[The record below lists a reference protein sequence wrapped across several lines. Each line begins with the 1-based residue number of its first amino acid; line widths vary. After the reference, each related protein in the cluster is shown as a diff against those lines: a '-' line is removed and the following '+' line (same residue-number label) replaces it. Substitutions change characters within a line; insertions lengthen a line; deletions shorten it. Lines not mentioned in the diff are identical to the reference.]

1 MKIRV
6 YLATTGG
13 SVQVERLTRERAQQS
28 AVCLQRTTK
37 VLAISGNY
45 DAFVRQPSGV
55 IEREFGPLEPGA
67 FRLDVSGSIDE
78 GDSWQLGVFA
88 AHMLVAA
95 GRLAAPDDTID
106 AAVWLT
112 GSVNNDLRV
121 GMVAHL
127 PEKLHASRDEF
138 TRLVTQ
144 GVPITLV
151 LPRGSRPVVEN
162 FDLLPELKLVE
173 VDSTADLG
181 AVLDLATGKGG
192 PERNDEDAAEPR
204 PVLTHPPETRRPGRR
219 WLLGIALA
227 AATGAAVFAI
237 LIVLPDLSA
246 WSALTAR
253 GEFQHLENALASAR
267 ERDELVQGLA
277 ARAYQRWLSANRP
290 GDGEIEVLLYEQR
303 PPDGRTCAAVHFRN
317 VEPLRIPVPKRPS
330 GEFSPSTH
338 DGLCGLA
345 YTLVVRDEPMYVA
358 LSLQVTSGRHL
369 QTMPSPT
376 ALMGAESFSGRRS
389 WAIELPWQLHEPFAY
404 SIEVVAATYP
414 MSDALVWWLEN
425 GETTQVAGRMA
436 DLGVLAISWRHEVA
450 P

>member
-6 YLATTGG
+6 YLATTEG

-37 VLAISGNY
+37 VLAISDNY

-67 FRLDVSGSIDE
+67 FRLDVSGLIDE

-88 AHMLVAA
+88 THMLAVA

-121 GMVAHL
+121 GVAAHL
-127 PEKLHASRDEF
+127 PEKLLASRDEF
-138 TRLVTQ
+138 ARLVTQ
-144 GVPITLV
+144 GIPIILV
-151 LPRGSRPVVEN
+151 LPRGSGTVVEN
-162 FDLLPELKLVE
+162 FELAPELKLVE

-181 AVLDLATGKGG
+181 TVLGLATGEGT
-192 PERNDEDAAEPR
+192 PERISEGPAKTRLLPA
-204 PVLTHPPETRRPGRR
+204 HPPETGWSGRR

-227 AATGAAVFAI
+227 AAAGATGFAI
-237 LIVLPDLSA
+237 SIVSPDLSA

-253 GEFQHLENALASAR
+253 GEFQHLEKALVSAR
-267 ERDELVQGLA
+267 ERGELLQGLA
-277 ARAYQRWLSANRP
+277 ARAYQRWLSAHRP
-290 GDGEIEVLLYEQR
+290 GDGEIEVLVFEQR

-317 VEPLRIPVPKRPS
+317 VEPLAIPVPRRLS
-330 GEFSPSTH
+330 GEFLPSTH

-345 YTLVVRDEPMYVA
+345 YTLVVGDEPLYVA
-358 LSLQVTSGRHL
+358 VSLQVTSGRHL
-369 QTMPSPT
+369 QTLPSPT
-376 ALMGAESFSGRRS
+376 ALMGAVSFSGRRS
-389 WAIELPWQLHEPFAY
+389 WAIELPWQLREPFAY
-404 SIEVVAATYP
+404 SIEAVAATYP
-414 MSDALVWWLEN
+414 MSDALGWWLGN
-425 GETTQVAGRMA
+425 GVIPRVAGRMA
-436 DLGVLAISWRHEVA
+436 DLGVLARSWRHEVA